1 MLLSRSSA
9 PRMSLLQ
16 LKFCTSCIRTR
27 LWVVGRKGRWVRWR
41 APPCATFSRVNRN
54 MKTFYGCCCCC
65 CCSRSSSATHIVYI
79 LYIVFFSLPP
89 HAAPPLYFASVTGHS
104 PTHTHTRV
112 CPSGVHCISMLLAWK
127 LLYKMLPSYES
138 WVRFLWAWSVQ
149 TWLISC

>member
-1 MLLSRSSA
+1 MEFNRSRSQSSGMLLSRSSA

-27 LWVVGRKGRWVRWR
+27 LWVVGRRGRWVGRALEVRWR

-65 CCSRSSSATHIVYI
+65 CSRSSRATHIVYI

-104 PTHTHTRV
+104 PTHTHTYTRV
-112 CPSGVHCISMLLAWK
+112 SFRRALHFDVARVEIAL
-127 LLYKMLPSYES
+127 
-138 WVRFLWAWSVQ
+138 
-149 TWLISC
+149 